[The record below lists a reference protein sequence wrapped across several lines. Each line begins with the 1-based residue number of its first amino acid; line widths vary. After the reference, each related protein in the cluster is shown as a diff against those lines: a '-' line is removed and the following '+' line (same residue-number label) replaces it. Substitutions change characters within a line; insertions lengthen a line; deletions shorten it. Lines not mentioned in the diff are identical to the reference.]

1 MQPSAIIELN
11 SFSFSYRRK
20 NIFNN
25 LSLVIE
31 QGTVHGILGANGA
44 GKTTLFNCIFNHH
57 QYPGIVLD
65 DSHKKEIAYLQ
76 AEPYFYPYMT
86 GAEYLKI
93 LSGNIVA
100 QQISLWNEIFQLPL
114 EEYVHNYS
122 TGMKKKIALL
132 GNILLDKKILLLDE
146 PTNGLDLETN
156 EFFKLLIKR
165 LKDYGVTVLISSHI
179 LEVLFS
185 TCDSITLLSRP
196 GKVTTYDKT
205 KYEQLTM
212 TMQMD
217 YGNKQQAILDK
228 LLPV

>member
-11 SFSFSYRRK
+11 DFSFSYGK
-20 NIFNN
+20 KQIFNN
-25 LSLVIE
+25 LSMVIE

-57 QYPGIVLD
+57 KHNNIVVE
-65 DSHKKEIAYLQ
+65 DSYKKDIAYLQ
-76 AEPYFYPYMT
+76 AEPYYYPYMT
-86 GAEYLKI
+86 GTEYLKI
-93 LSGNIVA
+93 LSNNAIH
-100 QQISLWNEIFQLPL
+100 QQISLWNEVFQLPL
-114 EEYVHNYS
+114 DDYVHNYS
-122 TGMKKKIALL
+122 TGMRKKIALL

-165 LKDYGVTVLISSHI
+165 LKHHGVTVLISSHI

-185 TCDSITLLSRP
+185 SCDVITLIS
-196 GKVTTYDKT
+196 GQGNTTSYNKAQ
-205 KYEQLTM
+205 YEELTIAM
-212 TMQMD
+212 RKD

-228 LLPV
+228 LLPM